1 MFPLSPSSHVR
12 GDENKIFK
20 NPFYKVLERKLSM
33 YFKWLGTE
41 IQYIKFH
48 DIFFNEIKITLQQFV
63 S

>member
-1 MFPLSPSSHVR
+1 MKR
-12 GDENKIFK
+12 DKK
-20 NPFYKVLERKLSM
+20 YPFYEVLEETLKRKLSM